1 MSEMN
6 ETKTTEEM
14 NEMTV
19 MELRDYISDL
29 YSHIKDVKAIRD
41 YRMRIGEPKLLIEPT
56 EVEFEEEE

>member
-14 NEMTV
+14 HEMTV

-29 YSHIKDVKAIRD
+29 YSHIQDVTAIRD
-41 YRMRIGEPKLLIEPT
+41 
-56 EVEFEEEE
+56 